1 MAARVALG
9 FEIVQTVST
18 NDCAET
24 FRNPGC
30 GPAETIASSFWAPL
44 VPGMDTSGLALCA
57 DALNCSAL
65 WDLGAYSKGYLHTNA
80 NGVSLLDHYE
90 YVTNHVG
97 GADIPLDENA
107 LLAVSNSLLRCRLN
121 GGTCIPRFAYTGTQW
136 IGCEPDD
143 FEMILTHVR
152 QLAAVVSQFRD
163 VVPAV
168 ECGMIGPWGEM
179 HDSRYRDGENDEYPV
194 RVVQTWLDGLPQDM
208 AVLVRYPRVWTH
220 LLDTTTGALFAPG
233 GLDAIDQ
240 TLRQRMGFFNDG
252 YLGSDSDYGT
262 WRTGDNF
269 WWNRQQGCDFLRGQA
284 VPYGG
289 ELATISDA
297 FFDEHVHLLDPATT
311 NIVEEWYDT
320 HLSYLRNISH
330 NKYVINQ
337 KMKSTAFSSEKWS
350 FNGMPDLHEY
360 EGLDLHKF
368 CEDHMGYRYV
378 VRSVGASESGGA
390 ALDVE
395 IENTGFG
402 QLLFDERLEILL
414 VPETGPEFSVRCPT
428 TVSGTLASLRGG
440 DRRRY
445 TITFDIPPQIATGR
459 YMAYLRAS
467 APLADEADNA
477 PLPRRAIRFANQDC
491 WNATLKANYLCDIIV
506 DAWTDLGT
514 DNLWFAYG
522 ENSGRTIGGHWSN
535 LEQGAYGLWS
545 RRDFAIDEPLPSGD
559 SGTVEI
565 GMEVGALPE
574 LPDNGPSAA
583 NFLFIHDGA
592 SGLPKP
598 YCHTAKGWTPLHG
611 RDFEE
616 GEWIILKITLDSGH
630 AAYEVDGLPLLDSS
644 GHKFLH
650 SSGRTL
656 GTSTL
661 LLLGGGIVSGFRGR
675 HSRGLFVPTVFQGN

>member
-9 FEIVQTVST
+9 FETVRTVST

-30 GPAETIASSFWAPL
+30 GPAEVGTSPYWAPL
-44 VPGMDTSGLALCA
+44 STGMPTAGDDLCA
-57 DALNCSAL
+57 SAQNCSAF
-65 WDLGAYSKGYLHTNA
+65 WDLGAYSKGYLYSTN
-80 NGVSLLDHYE
+80 GIPLLDHYE

-97 GADIPLDENA
+97 GADIPLDGNA

-121 GGTCIPRFAYTGTQW
+121 GGTCIPRFAYTGKEKY
-136 IGCEPDD
+136 GCEPDD

-163 VVPAV
+163 IVPAV

-179 HDSRYRDGENDEYPV
+179 HSSRYRDGEYPLRIV
-194 RVVQTWLDGLPQDM
+194 RAWMDGLPQDM
-208 AVLVRYPRVWTH
+208 AVLVRYPRIWTTY
-220 LLDTTTGALFAPG
+220 LNTTTADLFAPG

-262 WRTGDNF
+262 WRTGGGY
-269 WWNRQQGCDFLRGQA
+269 WNRAQGCVFLRGQPI
-284 VPYGG
+284 PYGG
-289 ELATISDA
+289 ELATIDDEY
-297 FFDEHVHLLDPATT
+297 FDENVHLLDTNRF

-320 HLSYLRNISH
+320 HLSYLRNISAPKYTV
-330 NKYVINQ
+330 NKRLAA
-337 KMKSTAFSSEKWS
+337 TAFSSEKWS

-378 VRSVGASESGGA
+378 VRSVGAAESGGT

-440 DRRRY
+440 DQRRY
-445 TITFDIPPQIATGR
+445 TITFDIPPQTATGR

-506 DAWTDLGT
+506 DAWADLGT

-522 ENSGRTIGGHWSN
+522 ENSGRTIGGYWAN

-559 SGTVEI
+559 YGTVEI

-675 HSRGLFVPTVFQGN
+675 HSRGLIVPTVFQGN